1 MCAYSAGPPWANRV
15 EAARGGGV
23 RARNARQSR
32 LQSSVGLS
40 LTSPPP
46 SAPGPRPRASSRDRP
61 RALTR
66 AGYIIM
72 IWIALS
78 SSVILQNAY
87 ILRTMRFNYP
97 IALTTWHL
105 VYATVGTRL
114 LRRFTSM
121 LDDVQNVQMSWDRW
135 FKNIV
140 PIGAL
145 FSGSLIFNNFA
156 YLTLSVSFIQMLKAF
171 TSVAVL
177 GMSVLFG
184 LEQMQPRKF
193 VIVIAISCGVAL
205 ASYGEIDFDM
215 TGFLCQATGIAFEA
229 CRLVSIQKLLTG
241 LKMGPLV
248 SLYYFAPVCAALNLL
263 LIPIFEGT
271 APFQDALDVVGLPI
285 LVGNASTAFLLNVA
299 VVFLIGCASSL
310 VLTLSGVIKDI
321 LLVLGSVILMGSTV
335 TFTQALG
342 YGIALGGLVVF
353 KLPQETTDKA
363 WLQVRAA
370 LGR

>member
-1 MCAYSAGPPWANRV
+1 MASNDIKLPVYSEKDDGSSSSATKSLLERDESLPTAN
-15 EAARGGGV
+15 ATSAKT
-23 RARNARQSR
+23 Q
-32 LQSSVGLS
+32 QS
-40 LTSPPP
+40 LTSAEGVKKIWP
-46 SAPGPRPRASSRDRP
+46 
-61 RALTR
+61 
-66 AGYIIM
+66 GYIIT

-78 SSVILQNAY
+78 SSLILWNKSLLTRAP
-87 ILRTMRFNYP
+87 YP

-105 VYATVGTRL
+105 VYATIGTRL
-114 LRRFTSM
+114 LLRFTHL
-121 LDDVQNVQMSWDRW
+121 LDDLANVQMSWDRW

-145 FSGSLIFNNFA
+145 FSGSLIFSNFA

-193 VIVIAISCGVAL
+193 IIVIAISAGVAL
-205 ASYGEIDFDM
+205 ASYGEIAFDM
-215 TGFLCQATGIAFEA
+215 GGFLCQALGIAFEA
-229 CRLVSIQKLLTG
+229 ARLVSIQKLLTG

-248 SLYYFAPVCAALNLL
+248 SLYYFAPVCAGINLF
-263 LIPIFEGT
+263 LIPFFEGM
-271 APFQDALDVVGLPI
+271 APFTDGIEQVGAAELI
-285 LVGNASTAFLLNVA
+285 GNATIALALNVA

-321 LLVLGSVILMGSTV
+321 LLVLGSVVLMGSTV
-335 TFTQALG
+335 TFTQTLG
-342 YGIALGGLVVF
+342 YSIALLGLVVF
-353 KLPQETTDKA
+353 KLPKETLDQQIIKF
-363 WLQVRAA
+363 RSS

>member
-1 MCAYSAGPPWANRV
+1 MSNEKDVKLPMYPGNDDPLSSKPFLNDRDPSLPTAVANATSAKSAG
-15 EAARGGGV
+15 GF
-23 RARNARQSR
+23 
-32 LQSSVGLS
+32 
-40 LTSPPP
+40 
-46 SAPGPRPRASSRDRP
+46 SADAVKKIWP
-61 RALTR
+61 
-66 AGYIIM
+66 GYIIM
-72 IWIALS
+72 VWIALS

-87 ILRTMRFNYP
+87 ILRTMQFNYP

-114 LRRFTSM
+114 LRRFTHM

-135 FKNIV
+135 LKNIV

-193 VIVIAISCGVAL
+193 IIVIAISCGVAL

-215 TGFLCQATGIAFEA
+215 GGFLCQATGIAFEA

-248 SLYYFAPVCAALNLL
+248 SLYYFAPVCAGLNLF
-263 LIPIFEGT
+263 LIPFFEGA
-271 APFQDALDVVGLPI
+271 APFQDAFEVVGLPI
-285 LVGNASTAFLLNVA
+285 LIGNASTAFLLNVA

-321 LLVLGSVILMGSTV
+321 LLVLGSVLLMGSTV
-335 TFTQALG
+335 TFTQFVG

-353 KLPQETTDKA
+353 KLPQEATDKY
-363 WLQVRAA
+363 LIQIRSA